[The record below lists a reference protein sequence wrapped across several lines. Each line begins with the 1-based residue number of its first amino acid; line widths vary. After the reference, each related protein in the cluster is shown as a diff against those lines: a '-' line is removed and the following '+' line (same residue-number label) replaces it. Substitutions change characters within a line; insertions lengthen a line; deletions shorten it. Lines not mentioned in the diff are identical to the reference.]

1 MILMVIWFAS
11 EPRQLGSSSH
21 IDEGAHQ
28 LRAKS
33 PWADQRH
40 IEQAHGPAKDPL
52 GPSLSHIPQ
61 AQSFDTL
68 VEK

>member
-21 IDEGAHQ
+21 TNEGADQ

-33 PWADQRH
+33 TWADPRH
-40 IEQAHGPAKDPL
+40 TEQAHGPAEDPL
-52 GPSLSHIPQ
+52 GPSLSMYPRINHL
-61 AQSFDTL
+61 TH
-68 VEK
+68 

>member
-21 IDEGAHQ
+21 IDEGTHQ